1 MFTPYELQKIANKCA
16 ILANPYDYTLN
27 NKIITQVVM
36 DDYDYQSRVIQG
48 YKEFIDSLYEK
59 IMYHTFKDETENHK
73 FYSSEFS
80 EQRHSSNY
88 KRYDYIIN
96 DLSLHLLVKDNSEF
110 RDPFRINIDSQFAN
124 IRNLGSNSLLFRQF
138 NNFEINLEHYLRL
151 KNSDVSMIGKDS
163 YYLQSLASFNTAKKS
178 FQAVELEAMFT
189 FGLLLKE
196 SLMEELAY
204 LLTDNAKL
212 SYTELKQKLHVYNLL
227 DSISKK
233 EDNFNVINSY
243 NNSFNLTSQFFEFI
257 APQISSRNILV
268 NTEDDNR
275 LQRWK
280 RLFNIYENS
289 EYLIYYA
296 NKLEQYVI
304 YYIEILH
311 ILLHKMSKPYSQIIL
326 DLFRINADNKF
337 LATNI
342 YNPYTGLLNPE
353 VEEII
358 AIKENEKRFDA
369 IKTYL
374 NSNSLKTNIS
384 KECKNLYELTNKIDV
399 TSIIQ
404 IQKIEN
410 DLNKFTFPP
419 FVAKFVMTSHN
430 YAITRDAVKTAVIVL
445 EYIKVN
451 KIEVTEQKDYNIS
464 EDMLAALESEESQQT
479 GFKDPFNDQYFDESL
494 KDQPLNKK
502 ENSVSLAT
510 ELDNTISSFKEKGHE
525 FTLKEVKPSENAK
538 SLYLAVSQKIKLLNS
553 LLIKQI
559 RDIKTYNQGS
569 KLSGLS
575 QGKIDS
581 KNLYKY
587 NTSDN
592 LFYSNKYEIKE
603 SDLAFGIILDA
614 SGSMNGDKIA
624 DGKVSMVLLHE
635 TLRALNINHAIID
648 HTAKGHHSCII
659 RKYHDFKESKNYDI
673 SKSYGIMDIVS
684 REGNND
690 AGALYYMEQ
699 ALLKTHNKDK
709 ICIIFSDGE
718 PTECSE
724 KELKDQVKSMERKG
738 IKVIGIGINLPKISE
753 YYTDYA
759 NGRNLSEMI
768 KIITDILRRYV
779 LEK

>member
-1 MFTPYELQKIANKCA
+1 MLTPYDLQKIANKCA

-27 NKIITQVVM
+27 NKIIIQTDIEGPNFQVNF
-36 DDYDYQSRVIQG
+36 IEN
-48 YKEFIDSLYEK
+48 YKEFIDSLLYK
-59 IMYHTFKDETENHK
+59 VLKHQFKDDAEDHK
-73 FYSSEFS
+73 FLSSKNVNE
-80 EQRHSSNY
+80 RVSSNY
-88 KRYDYIIN
+88 LRYEYVVKK
-96 DLSLHLLVKDNSEF
+96 LSLHLQDEDKNDYGDYF
-110 RDPFRINIDSQFAN
+110 RTEMEPNFDGVSNIY
-124 IRNLGSNSLLFRQF
+124 SNALLFRQF
-138 NNFEINLEHYLRL
+138 NSFEINLNYFLRL
-151 KNSDVSMIGKDS
+151 KNSDITLAAKDS
-163 YYLQSLASFNTAKKS
+163 YYLKSPASYNAAMLAFNPI
-178 FQAVELEAMFT
+178 ELEAMFT
-189 FGLLLKE
+189 FGLYLKE
-196 SLMEELAY
+196 SIIEELSY
-204 LLTDNAKL
+204 LLTSNSKL
-212 SYTELKQKLHVYNLL
+212 LYSEIKQKIHVYNLL

-233 EDNFNVINSY
+233 EKDFNVITSY

-257 APQISSRNILV
+257 PLEISNKFIVKDRDEEI
-268 NTEDDNR
+268 R
-275 LQRWK
+275 LDRWI
-280 RLFNIYENS
+280 RLFNHYKFGESTIF
-289 EYLIYYA
+289 YA
-296 NKLEQYVI
+296 NMLEKYII
-304 YYIEILH
+304 YYIETLH
-311 ILLHKMSKPYSQIIL
+311 IVLHKMSKQHSQVIL
-326 DLFRINADNKF
+326 DLFRINGDNKF
-337 LATNI
+337 LLNNI
-342 YNPYTGLLNPE
+342 YNPYTSTLHSQ

-358 AIKENEKRFDA
+358 AIKDNELRFEA

-374 NSNSLKTNIS
+374 NSDHLRNQIL
-384 KECKNLYELTNKIDV
+384 KECEMFYQIYNKLKNPTDYNDIATVEKELN
-399 TSIIQ
+399 
-404 IQKIEN
+404 N
-410 DLNKFTFPP
+410 FTFPN
-419 FVAKFVMTSHN
+419 FVAKFVMTCNH
-430 YAITRDAVKTAVIVL
+430 YAITRDAIKTAVILL

-451 KIEVTEQKDYNIS
+451 KVEVNSKANNLSDEMLEALSNEQS
-464 EDMLAALESEESQQT
+464 EQS
-479 GFKDPFNDQYFDESL
+479 GFKDPFADTNFDMPIDEKSESK
-494 KDQPLNKK
+494 KDDK
-502 ENSVSLAT
+502 VSLAT
-510 ELDNTISSFKEKGHE
+510 ELDNTISAFKEKGHE
-525 FTLKEVKPSENAK
+525 FTLKEVNPSENAK

-592 LFYSNKYEIKE
+592 LFYNNKYEVKE
-603 SDLAFGIILDA
+603 SDLAFGIVLDA
-614 SGSMNGDKIA
+614 SGSMNGEKIA

-699 ALLKTHNKDK
+699 ALLKTNNKDK
-709 ICIIFSDGE
+709 VCLIFSDGE

-724 KELKDQVKSMERKG
+724 QELKEQVKSMERKG
-738 IKVIGIGINLPKISE
+738 IKVIGIGINLPKIAE

-759 NGRNLSEMI
+759 NGKNLSEMI